1 MGPKRSTGYFES
13 LSDFTETTWV
23 ETAVN
28 TIDFGFAT
36 ASAGQSRSLY
46 PAAELGFSQLMD
58 CERVFVDRL
67 LKQKVT
73 IITRTQDYE
82 NIQGKTK
89 QPKYFLAELMA
100 CE

>member
-46 PAAELGFSQLMD
+46 PAAELGFS
-58 CERVFVDRL
+58 
-67 LKQKVT
+67 
-73 IITRTQDYE
+73 
-82 NIQGKTK
+82 
-89 QPKYFLAELMA
+89 
-100 CE
+100 